1 METGEAAM
9 EEKKNAPMGEKRK
22 YCRGG
27 GGKEGGG
34 EGGRRDVAL
43 ESKSDTQ
50 KERQRR

>member
-1 METGEAAM
+1 M

-27 GGKEGGG
+27 EERREVGR
-34 EGGRRDVAL
+34 GGRKDVAL

>member
-27 GGKEGGG
+27 GRKGGRWG
-34 EGGRRDVAL
+34 GGRRDVAL

-50 KERQRR
+50 KERERR

>member
-27 GGKEGGG
+27 GEERREVGRG
-34 EGGRRDVAL
+34 ETRCGIR
-43 ESKSDTQ
+43 E
-50 KERQRR
+50 